1 MKKFLALYIGS
12 ASEQT
17 KSKPL
22 SDEQQKTLMNDWMNW
37 AMTNHGA
44 ITDQGSPL
52 GKTLKASAEGTG
64 SAKNSITGY
73 VIVQAKSHEE
83 ATKMFIEHPHV
94 KLLQGNSVEVI
105 ECLSIPEMPK

>member
-22 SDEQQKTLMNDWMNW
+22 SDEQQKTLMDDWMNW
-37 AMTNHGA
+37 AMKNHSA

-52 GKTLKASAEGTG
+52 GNTLKASSNGTG
-64 SAKNSITGY
+64 PAKNSITGY
-73 VIVQAKSHEE
+73 VFVQADSQEE
-83 ATKMFIEHPHV
+83 ATKMFVDHPHV

-105 ECLSIPEMPK
+105 ECLSLPEMP